1 MVQFFFE
8 IVNMPPAYKERI
20 LDLVLNSMEAH
31 FAPEDLS
38 RFVGTLLSATCRKI
52 GRLPVLV
59 INEFKH
65 QKRTYES
72 KRDYALGIIRV
83 VEVLIER
90 NAILYAWLR
99 STSFSGDLDWLY
111 SLCMPSRDEI
121 DSLVSQGT
129 KKFYHPALPGSETLR
144 FTY

>member
-31 FAPEDLS
+31 FAQEDLS
-38 RFVGTLLSATCRKI
+38 RFVAALVSATCRKI

-65 QKRTYES
+65 QKRTYEA
-72 KRDYALGIIRV
+72 KRDYALGIIRI
-83 VEVLIER
+83 VEELISR
-90 NAILYAWLR
+90 DAILYAWLR
-99 STSFSGDLDWLY
+99 SSSFSEDLDGLY
-111 SLCMPSRDEI
+111 SLCMPCREEV
-121 DSLVSQGT
+121 DSLVTQGT
-129 KKFYHPALPGSETLR
+129 KKFYHPALPGSESLR